1 MGYSL
6 TSTPTSWRD
15 RIVHDGEDK
24 EGWVAARET
33 GLGASDV
40 KQYAK
45 PSSVDKYVAAKI
57 RPRTFFGNEVTESG
71 HRWEPM
77 ILAYLGVPGNTALVH
92 APGNSRMFATPDGI
106 QDEAVFTL
114 AEAKARHGVIKPNP
128 DAGEWRQLA
137 WQLMCFP
144 EAELV
149 RFGTATL
156 LINQHGEYEVR
167 EGGYS
172 VLDVYRDHPK
182 IVAATAQILPIAEQV
197 LAALDAAQKAMKE
210 VQF

>member
-1 MGYSL
+1 MRGIL
-6 TSTPTSWRD
+6 PDWRE
-15 RIVHDGEDK
+15 RILNDGES
-24 EGWVAARET
+24 RESWL
-33 GLGASDV
+33 GSRLSRIGASDA

-45 PSSVDKYVAAKI
+45 AASVDKYIAAKI
-57 RPRTFFGNEVTESG
+57 RPRTFFGNETTESG

-77 ILAYLGVPGNTALVH
+77 ILAYLGIPGNKAFVH
-92 APGNSRMFATPDGI
+92 APDNERFACTPDGI
-106 QDEAVFTL
+106 QDEGVFTL

-149 RFGTATL
+149 RFGTVTL
-156 LINQHGEYEVR
+156 LRNDDGEFEAR

-172 VLDVYRDHPK
+172 VLDVPRDHPK
-182 IVAATAQILPIAEQV
+182 IIAATELIVPIAEQV
-197 LAALDAAQKAMKE
+197 LAALDAAKQAMKE
-210 VQF
+210 VPF

>member
-1 MGYSL
+1 M
-6 TSTPTSWRD
+6 TWRD
-15 RIVHDGEDK
+15 RILNDGESRD
-24 EGWVAARET
+24 EWLASR
-33 GLGASDV
+33 LSRIGASDA

-45 PSSVDKYVAAKI
+45 ASSVDKYVAAKI
-57 RPRTFFGNEVTESG
+57 RPRTFFGNETTESG

-77 ILAYLGVPGNTALVH
+77 ILAYLGIPGNRAFVH
-92 APGNSRMFATPDGI
+92 APCNDRFACTPDGV
-106 QDEAVFTL
+106 QEEGVFTL
-114 AEAKARHGVIKPNP
+114 AEAKARHGVIKPHP

-149 RFGTATL
+149 KFGTATL
-156 LINQHGEYEVR
+156 LRNEHDEYEVR

-182 IVAATAQILPIAEQV
+182 IIEATALIVPIAEQV
-197 LAALDAAQKAMKE
+197 LAALDAAQQAMKE
-210 VQF
+210 VTF